1 MEVSGEKPKRGDR
14 GRDRQRDREMGG
26 ETPGMG
32 AGGVCYRHNQ
42 GPRLVTRRIQ
52 GLPHCGDYPHPQLQP
67 RKPRW
72 SPPQP
77 PGPSAHQK
85 GDLSTAVGSWG
96 ACEATWLGRWP
107 AGWPWASHLAPASVS
122 PAVKETRIPAS
133 WRL

>member
-1 MEVSGEKPKRGDR
+1 MEVSGEKPKGWDK

-32 AGGVCYRHNQ
+32 AGGVRYRHNQ

-52 GLPHCGDYPHPQLQP
+52 GLPHCEDYPHPQLQP
-67 RKPRW
+67 RKPRV

-85 GDLSTAVGSWG
+85 GDLSMAVGSWG
-96 ACEATWLGRWP
+96 ACEAILAWP
-107 AGWPWASHLAPASVS
+107 LAGWVAVGKS
-122 PAVKETRIPAS
+122 PGPSLSFSRCQGTRMPAS